1 MELTTYETLTTEM
14 VEPHVLLVTIN
25 RPDVANALNTQM
37 GRDFYDLWTRL
48 TEDAGDVRCVVL
60 TAAGG
65 KVFCAGGDL
74 KERNGMDKH
83 QWRRQH
89 ELFERMYWALTD
101 MPVPVIAAVNGHAYA
116 GGFETAL
123 SCDII
128 YAANTARFALTEVTL
143 GIMPG
148 AGGTQTLSRAV
159 GLRRAKQLIFTAMPF
174 SAAEA
179 HEWGLLNAVFSA
191 DDLMPE
197 TLKIAKRIAGNA
209 PISIRQAKRAM
220 QVGYDTDLKTGLA
233 LEVEAYNR
241 MVPTADRREGITAF
255 NEKRPPRFTG
265 R

>member
-1 MELTTYETLTTEM
+1 MDDTAWQKQHAIFEQAVYAMMDCPL
-14 VEPHVLLVTIN
+14 PTI
-25 RPDVANALNTQM
+25 
-37 GRDFYDLWTRL
+37 
-48 TEDAGDVRCVVL
+48 C
-60 TAAGG
+60 
-65 KVFCAGGDL
+65 
-74 KERNGMDKH
+74 
-83 QWRRQH
+83 
-89 ELFERMYWALTD
+89 
-101 MPVPVIAAVNGHAYA
+101 AVNGAAY
-116 GGFETAL
+116 GGGCEFAL
-123 SCDII
+123 ACDF
-128 YAANTARFALTEVTL
+128 AFGADNCRFALTETSL

-179 HEWGLLNAVFSA
+179 HEWGLLNAIFSA

>member
-148 AGGTQTLSRAV
+148 AGGTQNLPRAI
-159 GLRRAKQLIFTAMPF
+159 GERRAKEILMTGRPITAQK
-174 SAAEA
+174 AY
-179 HEWGLLNAVFSA
+179 EWGMLNDVCEPGE
-191 DDLMPE
+191 LMARALD
-197 TLKIAKRIAGNA
+197 TARTIAGNA
-209 PISIRQAKRAM
+209 PLSIRQVKKSVRYGM
-220 QVGYDTDLKTGLA
+220 QMELKTA
-233 LEVEAYNR
+233 YRFEVEAYNHL
-241 MVPTADRREGITAF
+241 VETEDRYEGVRAF
-255 NEKRPPRFTG
+255 NEKRKPVFKG